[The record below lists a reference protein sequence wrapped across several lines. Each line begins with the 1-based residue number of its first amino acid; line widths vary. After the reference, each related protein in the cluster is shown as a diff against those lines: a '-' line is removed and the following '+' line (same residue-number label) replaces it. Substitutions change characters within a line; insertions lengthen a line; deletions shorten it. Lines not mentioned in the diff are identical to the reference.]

1 MRVNELKPVFTMH
14 GALMLCL
21 LLLSQLTASQDV
33 VESTRRLTRGLGLF
47 AGADFPCDG
56 DRDAFVG
63 ASWSRGA
70 CLMKCASS
78 STGAVP
84 RCEHAMAVCKRLPH
98 CTTLDVNVEGSVATL
113 KRETELSRRTSRVKD
128 ISVRHV
134 RRVRGARGTRKRL
147 HGLHG
152 WCAEHEVD

>member
-1 MRVNELKPVFTMH
+1 
-14 GALMLCL
+14 
-21 LLLSQLTASQDV
+21 
-33 VESTRRLTRGLGLF
+33 
-47 AGADFPCDG
+47 
-56 DRDAFVG
+56 
-63 ASWSRGA
+63 
-70 CLMKCASS
+70 MKCASS

-152 WCAEHEVD
+152 WCAEHEVDLPELPQAACALNCPLLNCTRAIGLCYSTSSCTGVDISFQLAGRDAVAVLRRSTGAV